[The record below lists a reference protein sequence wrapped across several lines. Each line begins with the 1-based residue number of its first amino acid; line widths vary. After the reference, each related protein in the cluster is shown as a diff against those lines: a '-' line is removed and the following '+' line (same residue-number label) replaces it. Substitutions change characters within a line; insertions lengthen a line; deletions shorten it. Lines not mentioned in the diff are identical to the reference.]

1 MATLDKPVEV
11 PQVACEVC
19 LREVPA
25 TEAIVAE
32 AVDYV
37 VNFCGLECYGIWKRR
52 SEVGEPPAGKPDS

>member
-1 MATLDKPVEV
+1 MATLDKPVDV

-19 LREVPA
+19 LREVPV

-52 SEVGEPPAGKPDS
+52 AEAAEPPDEKRD